1 MQYLAQDMAE
11 VAELWEEV
19 TQVQVATVM
28 ARAHTVQVEGM
39 AREKTTLWRPSN
51 VKRSKQ
57 PRGSPFWEMSLW
69 PHTWLRM

>member
-28 ARAHTVQVEGM
+28 VRAHTVQVEGM
-39 AREKTTLWRPSN
+39 AREKTTL
-51 VKRSKQ
+51 
-57 PRGSPFWEMSLW
+57 
-69 PHTWLRM
+69 